1 MSFLIPPDV
10 SVKGDWNKPE
20 ILDELKDSGITL
32 EPIQAQALHV
42 MGLLFLNFESA
53 GHSLCFDCRLAANYY
68 LQSYLLACTAIE
80 LLGRC
85 KNGKNHRDPQVNL
98 KRGIDEVGLS
108 TVPTNGQL
116 PDGTYHTYTTDDL
129 VALRNLAAHGQAV
142 ATVQRKHRDVILHIE
157 LLDSFPQKLLSAFAE
172 FYEDLRNNKSD
183 RVLLADSGVEPVH
196 YYYSGSGHAFLS
208 PIKFAFR
215 ILKQHYEDSKDL
227 ETLLR
232 YIDWQVYK

>member
-1 MSFLIPPDV
+1 MIPPDV

-85 KNGKNHRDPQVNL
+85 KKGKNHHDPQANL
-98 KRGIDEVGLS
+98 RRGIDEVGLS
-108 TVPTNGQL
+108 TVPMANY
-116 PDGTYHTYTTDDL
+116 PM
-129 VALRNLAAHGQAV
+129 AH
-142 ATVQRKHRDVILHIE
+142 II
-157 LLDSFPQKLLSAFAE
+157 
-172 FYEDLRNNKSD
+172 
-183 RVLLADSGVEPVH
+183 
-196 YYYSGSGHAFLS
+196 
-208 PIKFAFR
+208 PIR
-215 ILKQHYEDSKDL
+215 LMTLWRS
-227 ETLLR
+227 ETLLLTA
-232 YIDWQVYK
+232 KP